1 MAGNAVWST
10 RGLLSDPNPSCLT
23 AMDPQVKLVF
33 RETNPLLLYCTWP
46 QSIEGWCGL
55 LEHHDGDY
63 LQQPPR
69 AISLEHLLWDFR
81 GHQAFPSDRGHCG
94 RSQDVSEVVVL
105 CVWGIH
111 LLPGH
116 PETQCVSWGWQHS
129 AQPYGAFMCWFFSAW
144 GSSLFHRWLLCS
156 PRIGGCPWSRCAAA
170 EPSILLSY
178 PIAMAGKAGFVP
190 SCLCWYCLL
199 LAICVVSLLAFFLSE
214 NDMSCP

>member
-1 MAGNAVWST
+1 MLFEAPGGYWVTQTPAAWLQWILKSNWSSERQT
-10 RGLLSDPNPSCLT
+10 PFFCTVPGHNPLKDGVVCWNTMMVITCSSLPEVSLLSIFSGISGGTRRFHLT
-23 AMDPQVKLVF
+23 
-33 RETNPLLLYCTWP
+33 
-46 QSIEGWCGL
+46 
-55 LEHHDGDY
+55 
-63 LQQPPR
+63 
-69 AISLEHLLWDFR
+69 
-81 GHQAFPSDRGHCG
+81 GHCG

-129 AQPYGAFMCWFFSAW
+129 AQPYGAFTCWFFSAW